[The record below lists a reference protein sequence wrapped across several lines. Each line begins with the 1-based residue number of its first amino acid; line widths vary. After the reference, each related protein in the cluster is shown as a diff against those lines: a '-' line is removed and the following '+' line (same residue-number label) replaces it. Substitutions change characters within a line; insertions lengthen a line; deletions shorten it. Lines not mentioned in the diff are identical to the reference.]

1 MLLPVRETYGIV
13 PGYAILYA
21 IFAIALG
28 LFIYRLYKLYRFLL
42 LGKRE
47 SRFDKIGWRV
57 ISSLA
62 IVGGQWCN
70 LKSVSKR
77 DRAGIAHFFMVL
89 GFLLFFI
96 NYASLFIGAAWDED
110 LVLHSGVFSF
120 LLDLTAAVLIVVM
133 IWAAVRR
140 YIIKPERLERGFE
153 PAIIFL
159 VIFLLMATHLAV
171 TAIRLGELGQGFYT
185 GVWWAHMVILL
196 AFLVY
201 IPYSKH
207 LHILVSPFN
216 VFFRSLRPK
225 GALTPIDVETA
236 GTLGVE
242 KIEEFTW
249 KQLLDL
255 YACAICGR
263 CETNCPAFLSGKPLS
278 PKKMIHD
285 FKENL
290 LAKGPILLRGN
301 SGDSGDA
308 LIGEVMSEE
317 AIWACTTCRACQEEC
332 PVSNE
337 HIDKIIDLR
346 RNLVL
351 MQNKAPETVQRV
363 LRTLTMRGDPWTGA
377 LHLRGDWAS
386 ELGIKRLSEQNKDID
401 VLYWVGCTG
410 ALQDRNIKVTTS
422 MVKILRLAEVNF
434 GILGTEETC
443 CGEPARRMG
452 QELLFQ
458 TLAQQNIE
466 RLKRYGVK
474 KIVTACPHCFNTI
487 KNEYPQFG
495 GDFEVIHHTTF
506 IADLVKSGRL
516 KFTTEVNKTITYHD
530 PCYLGRYNDI
540 YEAPRQILGVIPGV
554 RLVKMDRSRQKSF
567 CCGGGGGRIWMEETI
582 GRKINEVRTEDV
594 ITSKAELVATAC
606 PFCLQMFEEGIT
618 RKKMEKAI
626 EVMDLAEL
634 VEKAN

>member
-42 LGKRE
+42 LGKKE
-47 SRFDKIGWRV
+47 SRLDKIGWRV

-110 LVLHSGVFSF
+110 LISHSGVFSF

-133 IWAAVRR
+133 IWAAIRR

-159 VIFLLMATHLAV
+159 VIFLLMATHLAL

-225 GALTPIDVETA
+225 GALTPIDVGTA
-236 GTLGVE
+236 ETLGVE

-285 FKENL
+285 FKEHL
-290 LAKGPILLRGN
+290 LAKGPILLRGK

-351 MQNKAPETVQRV
+351 MQNKAPETAQRA

>member
-21 IFAIALG
+21 LFAVALG

-42 LGKRE
+42 LGKKE
-47 SRFDKIGWRV
+47 SRFDNIGWRV

-62 IVGGQWCN
+62 IVVGQWCS

-77 DRAGIAHFFMVL
+77 DRAGIAHFFVVWA
-89 GFLLFFI
+89 FLLFFI
-96 NYASLFIGAAWDED
+96 NYASLFICAAWDED
-110 LVLHSGVFSF
+110 LIAHSGAFSRI
-120 LLDLTAAVLIVVM
+120 LDVTAIVVIVAL
-133 IWAAVRR
+133 IWAVVRR
-140 YIIKPERLERGFE
+140 YIIKPARLERGLE
-153 PAIIFL
+153 PAIILL
-159 VIFLLMATHLAV
+159 VVFLLMATHLAL
-171 TAIRLGELGQGFYT
+171 TGIRDEDLGQGFYT
-185 GVWWAHMVILL
+185 GVWWAHMLILL

-201 IPYSKH
+201 ISYSKH
-207 LHILVSPFN
+207 LHIVVAPFN

-236 GTLGVE
+236 ETLGVE
-242 KIEEFTW
+242 RIEEFTW

-255 YACAICGR
+255 YACAVCGR
-263 CETNCPAFLSGKPLS
+263 CEVSCPAHLSGKPLS
-278 PKKMIHD
+278 PKGMIQD
-285 FKENL
+285 FKEHL
-290 LAKGPILLRGN
+290 LARGPILLKGN
-301 SGDSGDA
+301 PGDGSA
-308 LIGEVMSEE
+308 LIGEAISEE
-317 AIWACTTCRACQEEC
+317 AIWACTTCRACQQEC

-337 HIDKIIDLR
+337 HVNKIIDLR

-351 MQNKAPETVQRV
+351 MQNKAPETAQRA
-363 LRTLTMRGDPWTGA
+363 LRTLTMRGDPWAGA

-422 MVKILRLAEVNF
+422 MVKILRKAGVNF

-495 GDFEVIHHTTF
+495 GDFEVIHHTKF

-516 KFTTEVNKTITYHD
+516 KFTSEVNKTITYHD

-582 GRKINEVRTEDV
+582 GRKINEIRTEDV

-626 EVMDLAEL
+626 EVMDLVEL